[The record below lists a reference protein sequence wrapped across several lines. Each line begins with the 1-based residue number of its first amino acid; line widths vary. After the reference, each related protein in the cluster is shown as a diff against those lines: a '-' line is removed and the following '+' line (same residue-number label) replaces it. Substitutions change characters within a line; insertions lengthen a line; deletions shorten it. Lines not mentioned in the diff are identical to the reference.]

1 MKNGVEIKN
10 CEKGFL
16 INNTTLIDNDNA
28 EKVLSE
34 YFFFDYWEGKEI
46 DASQGELSK
55 EALFL
60 HAEIGNIGPFGF
72 CAERFSYFTDIKFG
86 AGYIKYIMLGDL
98 AYNLLTPKEE
108 FTDVYELV
116 DVDETIQVAEE
127 KGKDQYSIIPSVK
140 HIINLCNRIF
150 IEVDS
155 KKQVEYLIYAANE
168 FNTFCRKHIDFT
180 GHYYRFNAFADH
192 KQAKDAILEC
202 VLPYKR
208 KLLEDVFSSQEWTEA
223 EKKIIQS
230 EIDDIIGG

>member
-1 MKNGVEIKN
+1 MKNGVEIKKSA
-10 CEKGFL
+10 KGLFL
-16 INNTTLIDNDNA
+16 DNATFIENDDA

-46 DASQGELSK
+46 DAFQGDLSK
-55 EALFL
+55 KAIFL

-86 AGYIKYIMLGDL
+86 AGYLKYIMLGDL

-116 DVDETIQVAEE
+116 DVDETIQVAE
-127 KGKDQYSIIPSVK
+127 GKYTDQYSIIPYVK
-140 HIINLCNRIF
+140 HIINLCNCVF
-150 IEVDS
+150 IEADS
-155 KKQVEYLIYAANE
+155 KKQMEYLICAINE
-168 FNTFCRKHIDFT
+168 FNTFCEKHIDFT
-180 GHYYRFNAFADH
+180 GHYYRFNVFTEPE
-192 KQAKDAILEC
+192 QAKDVILEC
-202 VLPYKR
+202 ILPYKR
-208 KLLEDVFSSQEWTEA
+208 KLFEDAFLSREWTEA